1 MTVKDKPTI
10 ILDGRKF
17 DWLDSEIVTF
27 LELWNEYTKSS
38 NDTIE
43 IVKQIAKDMKE
54 DSDDLL
60 LLALHL
66 GREGKLKNDK
76 QYNLSWATN

>member
-17 DWLDSEIVTF
+17 DWLDSEIKTF
-27 LELWNEYTKSS
+27 LDLWNEYTKSS
-38 NDTIE
+38 YDTIE

-66 GREGKLKNDK
+66 GREGKLKK
-76 QYNLSWATN
+76 